1 MVKAPYA
8 IRFIE
13 SLLQESGIGIYVDFK
28 LGVPLSRQDRVQ
40 LATQSK
46 DSA

>member
-8 IRFIE
+8 IR
-13 SLLQESGIGIYVDFK
+13 LLQESRIGIYVDLKF
-28 LGVPLSRQDRVQ
+28 GVPLSRQDRVQ
-40 LATQSK
+40 LATQST